1 MVVAGEPFQGAPRVV
16 AALLRCR
23 VEADE
28 PRRVGIGEPLHEL
41 RRRIVDQRAR
51 IAHDDAALAPLSL
64 AVVPDHRRRNLPRE
78 RLAVARRIVEH
89 RTHRQVG
96 PIQRRRFLAV
106 LAQERP
112 VDAATGRR

>member
-1 MVVAGEPFQGAPRVV
+1 MPGSKPTNRAASASVSRCTNRAAG
-16 AALLRCR
+16 LS
-23 VEADE
+23 
-28 PRRVGIGEPLHEL
+28 IK
-41 RRRIVDQRAR
+41 RAR

-96 PIQRRRFLAV
+96 PIQCRRFLAV

-112 VDAATGRR
+112 VDAGTGRR